1 MSGGDG
7 RGGLGGLGGM
17 AFDDVA
23 RGLDEAQE
31 RVRSLGGLLG
41 AAGAE
46 RFTGA
51 SADGLVTAEVT
62 GAGAL
67 LGVHVSA
74 RAMRDLD
81 HVGVGRAAAQA
92 IGEARSAASARLM
105 DTIAELTGQ
114 RPPGPEEAAK
124 ALADTGD
131 TAERF
136 RGLM

>member
-1 MSGGDG
+1 MSGG
-7 RGGLGGLGGM
+7 GGLGGM

-31 RVRSLGGLLG
+31 RLRSLGGLLG
-41 AAGAE
+41 DADAE

-62 GAGAL
+62 GAGTL

-81 HVGVGRAAAQA
+81 HVGVGRAALEA
-92 IGEARSAASARLM
+92 IGAARSAASARLM
-105 DTIAELTGQ
+105 DAIAELTGQ
-114 RPPGPEEAAK
+114 RPPGPEQAAEF
-124 ALADTGD
+124 LADAGD
-131 TAERF
+131 PAARF